1 MTQATRGKVVQMLNF
16 RFSQTSRLSFLPK
29 PRKEP
34 SLLKSLQLSRSLLS
48 KVKRTHK
55 SKHTNMNSSLVKV
68 HVGHRRHVPFT
79 RCSPQGGQLQ
89 LGGLVRSAP
98 PLRVSAT
105 CFAHGEVGWEDL
117 EGGSTPVGGTTP
129 ATPAPPAPPTT

>member
-79 RCSPQGGQLQ
+79 RRSPQRGQLQ
-89 LGGLVRSAP
+89 LGGLVHIVP
-98 PLRVSAT
+98 PHRVSAA
-105 CFAHGEVGWEDL
+105 CFAQGVVGRQDD
-117 EGGSTPVGGTTP
+117 EGDHHCWRKTMERIL
-129 ATPAPPAPPTT
+129 